1 MPAYSRGNLLGT
13 AGQPEDKVSRPRKL
27 WLRYERYFV
36 TDSGGMHTFK
46 TVDLFDNQQIMKT
59 SMQRLKT
66 LPVTVI
72 AADTSDSDADAATET
87 VNSASEAVA
96 DDNTQDEVPA
106 AGDASVQGSS
116 AVGPVTEHCLAAD
129 A

>member
-27 WLRYERYFV
+27 WLRCERYFV

-66 LPVTVI
+66 LPVTVV
-72 AADTSDSDADAATET
+72 AADTSDLHADAVTKTISVSKA
-87 VNSASEAVA
+87 AA
-96 DDNTQDEVPA
+96 DDNTQAEVPA
-106 AGDASVQGSS
+106 AGDAQFRA
-116 AVGPVTEHCLAAD
+116 AVLSGQ
-129 A
+129 